1 MAEFDNFDEIDGV
14 DNLVE
19 FREVFVVVV
28 VVVAFFLFLFLSN
41 AKDLVLKKFS
51 RHPGREFELDLR
63 WEEV

>member
-19 FREVFVVVV
+19 YREVFVV